1 MKLVIIYKRKKYKL
15 EYTLKR
21 RPYNKGYSRPRF
33 IPKEAD
39 IYILADLIRDK
50 KYSEKRYAQ
59 LSDFSIVRGGG
70 TRSGKTGT
78 SEIPQY
84 IKNIEKAQ
92 FNEKEP
98 YFCVKFQ
105 GDITVYNINF
115 IDKEKYI
122 KLYSELTE
130 LGFEGFKEKE
140 IWLSK

>member
-59 LSDFSIVRGGG
+59 LSDFSIVRGG
-70 TRSGKTGT
+70 T
-78 SEIPQY
+78 SEKEDPEY
-84 IKNIEKAQ
+84 ILN
-92 FNEKEP
+92 
-98 YFCVKFQ
+98 YFR
-105 GDITVYNINF
+105 
-115 IDKEKYI
+115 E
-122 KLYSELTE
+122 
-130 LGFEGFKEKE
+130 
-140 IWLSK
+140 